1 MEHRLVILT
10 ARHSYLAASL
20 LLCVSGAFL
29 LRPAVLAQED
39 RSLTPS
45 IVITI
50 DGTIRDASG
59 NTVSGATVFLE
70 ETSGARPVETTSN
83 ADGTFRL
90 TWNKAGTYAIGA
102 QKAGVGNAAVGATRL
117 ELAEAKRCDLVLLR
131 AGPSVAS
138 QGSARSSSPA
148 STPSSGSSSAAPKF
162 EFNDEPNF
170 TVAGVTDWSNAG
182 LHGSDARAKTNDA
195 LTKEAAALRTGD
207 LNKAAGGSS
216 NAAYDLALEYRAK
229 GDFLRAR
236 EEAHKSLAGSD
247 TAEVHHLLG
256 DLDERLGEF
265 LEAVREFE
273 RAARMDP
280 SEGNYFDWGAEL
292 LLHKAAQPAAEV
304 FSKGSSSYP
313 KSSRLLAGLGVA
325 LYAAGSYD
333 EATARLCAA
342 SDLSPV
348 DPVPYLLLGEIEK
361 SSAAALSCSEERL
374 ARFVQQQPRN
384 ALANYYYAVVLW
396 KGDRESQKQARSE
409 QVKALL
415 EAAIDFDPKLSE
427 AYVQLGI
434 VQAAH
439 GDFASAIE
447 TYRKA
452 LAVDPNLSDAHY
464 RLGLAYKRT
473 GEDAKARK
481 EFDAYRQAQKSE
493 IANTERQRRELK
505 QFSIIFKNQGTGSAT
520 PGSQPH

>member
-1 MEHRLVILT
+1 
-10 ARHSYLAASL
+10 
-20 LLCVSGAFL
+20 
-29 LRPAVLAQED
+29 
-39 RSLTPS
+39 
-45 IVITI
+45 
-50 DGTIRDASG
+50 
-59 NTVSGATVFLE
+59 
-70 ETSGARPVETTSN
+70 
-83 ADGTFRL
+83 
-90 TWNKAGTYAIGA
+90 
-102 QKAGVGNAAVGATRL
+102 
-117 ELAEAKRCDLVLLR
+117 
-131 AGPSVAS
+131 
-138 QGSARSSSPA
+138 
-148 STPSSGSSSAAPKF
+148 
-162 EFNDEPNF
+162 
-170 TVAGVTDWSNAG
+170 
-182 LHGSDARAKTNDA
+182 
-195 LTKEAAALRTGD
+195 
-207 LNKAAGGSS
+207 
-216 NAAYDLALEYRAK
+216 
-229 GDFLRAR
+229 
-236 EEAHKSLAGSD
+236 
-247 TAEVHHLLG
+247 
-256 DLDERLGEF
+256 
-265 LEAVREFE
+265 
-273 RAARMDP
+273 MDP

-374 ARFVQQQPRN
+374 ARFVRQQPRN